1 MSSAVP
7 MPSNTELPRISTPRF
22 GDTALSSAP
31 MPYSTRP
38 PVKHRLRPQRSVSLE
53 HGIIRIAMISRNN
66 VIAVCTP
73 LTVVSRSSL
82 MSLIITF
89 MFEPAKLQMNCA
101 RASGRISRRADRA
114 GLGAN
119 ARSTDTDASV
129 TGLSATGARADAT
142 QTRLA
147 QPLQPGFGDR
157 VTGRA
162 RGGVSGDRR
171 QEVRALQRVQA
182 RV

>member
-1 MSSAVP
+1 
-7 MPSNTELPRISTPRF
+7 MPSP

-31 MPYSTRP
+31 TPYSASP
-38 PVKHRLRPQRSVSLE
+38 PLKHRFRPQRSVSFE
-53 HGIIRIAMISRNN
+53 HGIIRIAMISRNS

-129 TGLSATGARADAT
+129 TGLSATRARVDVT
-142 QTRLA
+142 QTRLD
-147 QPLQPGFGDR
+147 QPFQPGFGDR
-157 VTGRA
+157 VAGRA
-162 RGGVSGDRR
+162 RG
-171 QEVRALQRVQA
+171 
-182 RV
+182 

>member
-1 MSSAVP
+1 
-7 MPSNTELPRISTPRF
+7 
-22 GDTALSSAP
+22 
-31 MPYSTRP
+31 
-38 PVKHRLRPQRSVSLE
+38 
-53 HGIIRIAMISRNN
+53 MISRNN

-119 ARSTDTDASV
+119 VRSTDTDASV

-171 QEVRALQRVQA
+171 QEVRALQRVQV
-182 RV
+182 RVERSLDGRRSRHVAQERDLAEVVGFVRGRMVPAGID